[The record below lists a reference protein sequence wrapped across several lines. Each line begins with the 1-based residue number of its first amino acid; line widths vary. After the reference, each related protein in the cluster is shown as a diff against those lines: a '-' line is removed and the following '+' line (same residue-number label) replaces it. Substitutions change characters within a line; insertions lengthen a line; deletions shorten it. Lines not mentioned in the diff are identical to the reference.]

1 MGVYLGQLPPAEL
14 ARLKAELAETLIANF
29 CYPRF
34 FDYRTSTLRTRP
46 VDRAKR
52 QDVWLYLS
60 SIDFTAWNRVD
71 LMSPEFQH
79 QIERLLIHFVQR
91 NRNFFGEQGRK
102 RMSDIRMLISTSA
115 ASVVQGMRG
124 HLTGQRQN
132 TPPFGSPR
140 PVFSWSTTNVTGYV
154 EHAWE
159 QMLPATML
167 LQQQL
172 QELRGEILSAP
183 QSEPQPPLAVASRR
197 NIAPAASVQPST
209 PVKATN
215 GNRKSG
221 YNDASQVP
229 VPAMPAMPE
238 IPARDAH
245 HNLPPSVGNSPLP
258 PVWQTI
264 SASNPGT
271 QHTIDT
277 AITPVE
283 TPIVKPSAVPDAAV
297 PRGTK
302 ATTPEKNQSQVQVS
316 SSPMPERIQSQAT
329 IQPSPLPPSAP
340 SSVQVPPSTVSRR
353 MPPAPSSTAM
363 QSRNMSPSITPSA
376 PPSASTPPSPPAV
389 ASQRE
394 STPQTLNEEDIAIFE
409 QMRHQLVIWLRVE
422 IVRSGKDIAGQSP
435 LQLLELLRQQN
446 GIDETRLQVVSTL
459 LNLSNQVIKNGHATL
474 LDYKQALM
482 FHLIHTG
489 RS

>member
-52 QDVWLYLS
+52 QEVWLYLS
-60 SIDFTAWNRVD
+60 SVDFTAWNRVD

-102 RMSDIRMLISTSA
+102 RMSDIRMLISLSA
-115 ASVVQGMRG
+115 TSVVQGMRG

-132 TPPFGSPR
+132 HPPFGSPR
-140 PVFSWSTTNVTGYV
+140 PVVSWSTTNVTGRI
-154 EHAWE
+154 EQPWE
-159 QMLPATML
+159 QLLSATML

-172 QELRGEILSAP
+172 QEVRGEVQSVP
-183 QSEPQPPLAVASRR
+183 QSEPQPPVAVAPKR
-197 NIAPAASVQPST
+197 NIAPAASVQPLV

-215 GNRKSG
+215 GNGKSG
-221 YNDASQVP
+221 NNGASQAPIPETP
-229 VPAMPAMPE
+229 V
-238 IPARDAH
+238 RDTH
-245 HNLPPSVGNSPLP
+245 HNIPSSAGNSPLP

-264 SASNPGT
+264 PASNPGIVRN
-271 QHTIDT
+271 IDT
-277 AITPVE
+277 AITPIE
-283 TPIVKPSAVPDAAV
+283 TPIVRLPVIPKTAGPGAA
-297 PRGTK
+297 K
-302 ATTPEKNQSQVQVS
+302 ASTPEKAQPQIQA
-316 SSPMPERIQSQAT
+316 SPQIPPSPVPERIQSQAA
-329 IQPSPLPPSAP
+329 IPPSPVPGRMQPSS
-340 SSVQVPPSTVSRR
+340 
-353 MPPAPSSTAM
+353 SSTAM
-363 QSRNMSPSITPSA
+363 QSRNM
-376 PPSASTPPSPPAV
+376 PPTVASSVSTPPSPLAV
-389 ASQRE
+389 TQQRE
-394 STPQTLNEEDIAIFE
+394 NAPQPVNEEDIAIFE
-409 QMRHQLVIWLRVE
+409 QMRHQLMVWLRIEV
-422 IVRSGKDIAGQSP
+422 VRTGKDIAGQSP
-435 LQLLELLRQQN
+435 LQLLELLRQQEN
-446 GIDETRLQVVSTL
+446 VDETRLQVVSTL
-459 LNLSNQVIKNGHATL
+459 LNLSHQVIKNGHATL